1 MVFDDRPGDK
11 LREEGYIEQQLC
23 EIART
28 AFRFAVDIYRVRE
41 PLEREERYADGQ
53 DDSGERDGRSEE
65 GVYVAD
71 EKIRVLED
79 AEYAEIEND
88 GERKYQAAASEFTRQ
103 EQAGYV
109 VDEYRCEKQRQID
122 ELPECVEHK
131 AA

>member
-1 MVFDDRPGDK
+1 MIFDDRPRDE

-28 AFRFAVDIYRVRE
+28 AFRLTVYVYRIRQ
-41 PLEREERYADGQ
+41 PLKREERDAYGQ
-53 DDSGERDGRSEE
+53 DDPGERDGCSEQ
-65 GVYVAD
+65 GVDVAD

-88 GERKYQAAASEFTRQ
+88 GERKYQAAAPEFTGQ